1 MRVLIATVQVPFVR
15 GGAETHAEGLRDAL
29 RAEGHEAE
37 IIAIPFKWYPPERIL
52 EHILACR
59 LLDLTE
65 SAGVPVDRVIGL
77 KFPAYLVPHPNKV
90 LWILH
95 QHRTAY
101 ELWDHPLGGD
111 IIQFPNGP
119 HIRAAIRQADRQ
131 LIPQAKAVF
140 TNSMN
145 VSRRLKKYCSIDS
158 TPLYHPPRD
167 AEQFYCME
175 AEDYLYAPGRLWPI
189 KRQVLVLE
197 ALVHTREH
205 VRVRFS
211 GTADNPAY
219 AEELKHHAHQLSVH
233 HRVAWLGQVSEEEKR
248 RQYAQAL
255 GVIFPP
261 LDEDYGYV
269 TLEAMLASK
278 PVITCRDSGGP
289 LEFVL
294 DKETGLVVE
303 PTPMAVADA
312 MDFLW
317 RNRKEAK
324 SWGEAGR
331 VHYERLNI
339 TWPKVVH
346 ALLS

>member
-15 GGAETHAEGLRDAL
+15 GGAEIHAEGLRNAL
-29 RAEGHEAE
+29 HAEGHDAD
-37 IIAIPFKWYPPERIL
+37 IIAIPFKWYPPQRIL
-52 EHILACR
+52 DHILACR
-59 LLDLTE
+59 LLDVTE
-65 SAGVPVDRVIGL
+65 SAGVPIDRVIGL

-101 ELWDHPLGGD
+101 ELWDHPLGD
-111 IIQFPNGP
+111 MIHFPDGAQ
-119 HIRAAIRQADRQ
+119 IRAAIRQADRE

-140 TNSMN
+140 TNSIN
-145 VSRRLKKYCSIDS
+145 VSRRLKKYCGIES
-158 TPLYHPPRD
+158 TPLYHPPQH
-167 AEQFYCME
+167 AQHFYCGE
-175 AEDYLYAPGRLWPI
+175 AEEYLYAPGRLWPI

-197 ALVHTREH
+197 ALAHTREN

-211 GTADNPAY
+211 GIADNPAY
-219 AEELKHHAHQLSVH
+219 AEELEDHARQLGVH
-233 HRVAWLGQVSEEEKR
+233 TRVAWLGHISEEEKR
-248 RQYAQAL
+248 RQYAHAL
-255 GVIFPP
+255 GVVFPP

-289 LEFVL
+289 IEFVR
-294 DKETGLVVE
+294 DKETGLIVE
-303 PTPMAVADA
+303 PTPLALAGA
-312 MDFLW
+312 MDSLW
-317 RNRKEAK
+317 LNREEAR
-324 SWGEAGR
+324 SWGDAGR
-331 VHYERLNI
+331 VRYESLDI